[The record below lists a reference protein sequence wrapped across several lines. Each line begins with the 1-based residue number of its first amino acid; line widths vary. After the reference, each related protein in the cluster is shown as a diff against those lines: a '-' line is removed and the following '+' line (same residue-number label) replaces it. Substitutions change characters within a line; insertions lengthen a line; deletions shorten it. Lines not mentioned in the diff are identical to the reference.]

1 MKPRPT
7 SRDGWILP
15 FTATVIWLLD
25 QGSKYLVV
33 SHLLPGQPRELCAWT
48 SPIFQLTYTTNTG
61 TAFGLFP
68 GLKDVIVVVAA
79 LVIAAIVVYQH
90 QLPDEQWQGRVALG
104 FQLGGALGNLTDR
117 LVRGSV
123 VDFVDLNFW
132 PLGQWPIFNLADAAI
147 VTGTSLL
154 ALLIIQEARQMHR
167 DQEQQPDAG

>member
-1 MKPRPT
+1 M
-7 SRDGWILP
+7 
-15 FTATVIWLLD
+15 
-25 QGSKYLVV
+25 
-33 SHLLPGQPRELCAWT
+33 
-48 SPIFQLTYTTNTG
+48 
-61 TAFGLFP
+61 
-68 GLKDVIVVVAA
+68 
-79 LVIAAIVVYQH
+79 VYQH
-90 QLPDEQWQGRVALG
+90 QLPDEQWQVRIALG